1 MPKIS
6 EISVNAVLGAL
17 DIIDVLSDYLTL
29 KKSGSNYKANC
40 PFHDEK
46 TPSFMVSPNKG
57 IYKCFGCGKSGNALR
72 FVMDHEQ
79 LTFVEAIKLLGKK
92 YNIELVEE
100 AQSPEQIQLLSKK
113 EKMYVA
119 LDWAKNLF
127 TSILNH
133 EVDGK
138 IAREYIKSRGISPK
152 ASEAFGLGLSP
163 KGWDG
168 LFKASMVHKLDE
180 RVLSDAGLIVK
191 REEKTFDFFRDRL
204 MFPIIDTN
212 GRVLGFGGRDLKG
225 DGKGPKYINTPQT
238 DVYDKSNVLYGLY
251 QAKKTVRDK
260 DRVILTEGYTDVIA
274 LHQAG
279 IEEAVSASGTAL
291 TEGHVQRIKRFT
303 RNVVLLF
310 DGDSAGKRAAKK
322 GIELCLRM
330 GVFPKVC
337 LLPDD
342 HDPDSYIHKF
352 GGQHL
357 ADHINTK
364 AQDAIYYELSLLAA
378 IASTLEPQQKAVEV
392 EQLLSLVA
400 HVSSPIQ
407 RGIYIKQIGH
417 ELSVDEEILHGELR
431 RMRGSNKA
439 STTST
444 SKPSSLLAKPY
455 SPRKTMP
462 QQYLEDLYL
471 NLALREL
478 NLIRILVEHGHRPYD
493 DERSVTHFVLD
504 SLADEDLQTPLH
516 QKIFARLREGSAKT
530 EQLIH
535 DSDIEIAQHCTS
547 IYLSE
552 YSAVQNYESLS
563 LEGWRKRSGPIV
575 GIDQTYKS
583 DVDREIQWF
592 EWELH
597 QQLEF
602 EWEMRYKDAT
612 LNEEETS
619 KMLALKLKIND
630 LKLKTSN
637 PLGICIRRI

>member
-6 EISVNAVLGAL
+6 ETSVNAVLGAL

-79 LTFVEAIKLLGKK
+79 LTFIEAIKLLGKK
-92 YNIELVEE
+92 YNVELIEE
-100 AQSPEQIQLLSKK
+100 AQSPEQVQLLSKK

-119 LDWAKNLF
+119 LDWAKNLYI
-127 TSILNH
+127 SILNH

-152 ASEAFGLGLSP
+152 AQETFGLGLSP
-163 KGWDG
+163 KGWDS
-168 LFKASMVHKLDE
+168 LLRASQVHKLDE
-180 RVLSDAGLIVK
+180 GVLNDAGLIVK
-191 REEKTFDFFRDRL
+191 REEKTFDFFRERL

-238 DVYDKSNVLYGLY
+238 EVYDKSNVLYGLF
-251 QAKKTVRDK
+251 QAKRAVRNK
-260 DRVILTEGYTDVIA
+260 DRLILTEGYTDVIA

-291 TEGHVQRIKRFT
+291 TEGHIHKIKRFT
-303 RNVVLLF
+303 KNVVLLF
-310 DGDSAGKRAAKK
+310 DGDGAGQRAAKR

-330 GVFPKVC
+330 GLFPKVC
-337 LLPDD
+337 LLPED

-357 ADHINTK
+357 TDHISTK
-364 AQDAIYYELSLLAA
+364 AQDAVYYELSLLAG
-378 IASTLEPQQKAVEV
+378 IASTLDPQHKASEV
-392 EQLLSLVA
+392 EQLLGLVSY
-400 HVSSPIQ
+400 VTSPIQ

-417 ELSVDEEILHGELR
+417 ELSIDEEILHGELR
-431 RMRGSNKA
+431 RIKGATKA
-439 STTST
+439 SLNRPKSVSALT
-444 SKPSSLLAKPY
+444 KPY
-455 SPRKTMP
+455 SSRKTRP

-516 QKIFARLREGSAKT
+516 QRIFARLREGSVQSEK
-530 EQLIH
+530 LIH

-602 EWEMRYKDAT
+602 EWEMRYKDAV
-612 LNEEETS
+612 LSEEETL
-619 KMLALKLKIND
+619 KMLALKQKINA
-630 LKLKTSN
+630 LKVKTSN
-637 PLGICIRRI
+637 PLGICVRRI

>member
-6 EISVNAVLGAL
+6 ETSVNAVLGAL

-79 LTFVEAIKLLGKK
+79 LTFIEAIKLLGKK
-92 YNIELVEE
+92 YNVELIEE
-100 AQSPEQIQLLSKK
+100 AQSPEQVQLLSKK

-119 LDWAKNLF
+119 LDWAKNLYI
-127 TSILNH
+127 SILNH

-138 IAREYIKSRGISPK
+138 IGREYIKSRGISPK
-152 ASEAFGLGLSP
+152 AQETFGLGLSP

-168 LFKASMVHKLDE
+168 LLLASQVHKLDE
-180 RVLSDAGLIVK
+180 GVLNDAGLIVK
-191 REEKTFDFFRDRL
+191 REEKTFDFFRERL

-238 DVYDKSNVLYGLY
+238 EVYDKSNVLYGLF
-251 QAKKTVRDK
+251 QAKRAVRNK
-260 DRVILTEGYTDVIA
+260 DRLILTEGYTDVIA

-291 TEGHVQRIKRFT
+291 TEGHIHKIKRFT
-303 RNVVLLF
+303 KNVVLLF
-310 DGDSAGKRAAKK
+310 DGDGAGQRAAKR

-330 GVFPKVC
+330 GLFPKVC
-337 LLPDD
+337 LLPED

-357 ADHINTK
+357 TDHISTK
-364 AQDAIYYELSLLAA
+364 AQDAIYYELSLLAS
-378 IASTLEPQQKAVEV
+378 IASNLDPQHKAGEV
-392 EQLLSLVA
+392 EQLLGLVSY
-400 HVSSPIQ
+400 VTSPIQ

-417 ELSVDEEILHGELR
+417 ELSIDEEILHGELR
-431 RMRGSNKA
+431 RIKGATKA
-439 STTST
+439 SPNGPKSFSALT
-444 SKPSSLLAKPY
+444 KPY
-455 SPRKTMP
+455 SSRKTRP

-516 QKIFARLREGSAKT
+516 QRIFARLREGSVQSEK
-530 EQLIH
+530 LIH

-552 YSAVQNYESLS
+552 YSAIQNYESLS

-602 EWEMRYKDAT
+602 EWEMRYKDAV
-612 LNEEETS
+612 LSEEETL
-619 KMLALKLKIND
+619 KMLALKQKINA
-630 LKLKTSN
+630 LKVKTSN

>member
-6 EISVNAVLGAL
+6 ETSVNAVLGAL
-17 DIIDVLSDYLTL
+17 DIVDVLSDYLTL

-79 LTFVEAIKLLGKK
+79 LTFIEAIKLLGKK
-92 YNIELVEE
+92 YNVELIEE
-100 AQSPEQIQLLSKK
+100 AQSPEQVQLLSKK

-119 LDWAKNLF
+119 LDWAKNLYI
-127 TSILNH
+127 SILNH

-138 IAREYIKSRGISPK
+138 IGREYIKSRGISPK
-152 ASEAFGLGLSP
+152 AQETFGLGLSP

-168 LFKASMVHKLDE
+168 LLLASQVHKLDE
-180 RVLSDAGLIVK
+180 EVLNDAGLIVK
-191 REEKTFDFFRDRL
+191 REEKTFDFFRERL

-238 DVYDKSNVLYGLY
+238 EVYDKSNVLYGLF
-251 QAKKTVRDK
+251 QAKRAVRNK
-260 DRVILTEGYTDVIA
+260 DRLILTEGYTDVIA

-291 TEGHVQRIKRFT
+291 TEGHIHKIKRFT
-303 RNVVLLF
+303 KNVVLLF
-310 DGDSAGKRAAKK
+310 DGDGAGQRAAKR

-330 GVFPKVC
+330 GLFPKVC
-337 LLPDD
+337 LLPED

-357 ADHINTK
+357 TDHISTK
-364 AQDAIYYELSLLAA
+364 AQDAIYYELSLLAG
-378 IASTLEPQQKAVEV
+378 IASNLDPQHKAGEV
-392 EQLLSLVA
+392 EQLLGLVSY
-400 HVSSPIQ
+400 VTSPIQ

-417 ELSVDEEILHGELR
+417 ELSINEEILHGELR
-431 RMRGSNKA
+431 RIKGATKA
-439 STTST
+439 SPNGPKSFSALT
-444 SKPSSLLAKPY
+444 KPY
-455 SPRKTMP
+455 SSRKTRP

-516 QKIFARLREGSAKT
+516 QRIFTRLREGSVQSEK
-530 EQLIH
+530 LIH

-602 EWEMRYKDAT
+602 EWEMRYKDAI
-612 LNEEETS
+612 LSEEETL
-619 KMLALKLKIND
+619 KMLALKQKINA
-630 LKLKTSN
+630 LKVKTSN
-637 PLGICIRRI
+637 PLGICVRRI

>member
-6 EISVNAVLGAL
+6 ETSVNAVLGAL
-17 DIIDVLSDYLTL
+17 DIIEVLSDYLTL

-79 LTFVEAIKLLGKK
+79 LTFIEAIKLLGKK
-92 YNIELVEE
+92 YNVELIEE
-100 AQSPEQIQLLSKK
+100 AQSPEQVQLLSKK

-127 TSILNH
+127 ISILSE
-133 EVDGK
+133 EVNGK

-152 ASEAFGLGLSP
+152 AQETFGLGLSP
-163 KGWDG
+163 KGWDD
-168 LFKASMVHKLDE
+168 LLKASLVHNLDKKI
-180 RVLSDAGLIVK
+180 LADAGLIVQ
-191 REEKTFDFFRDRL
+191 REDKTFDFFRGRL

-238 DVYDKSNVLYGLY
+238 EVYDKSHVLYGLY
-251 QAKKTVRDK
+251 QAKKAVRDK
-260 DRVILTEGYTDVIA
+260 DRIILTEGYTDVIA

-291 TEGHVQRIKRFT
+291 TEGHVLKIKRFT
-303 RNVVLLF
+303 KNIVLLF
-310 DGDSAGKRAAKK
+310 DGDGAGQRAAKK

-330 GVFPKVC
+330 GLFPKIC

-357 ADHINTK
+357 TDHINSN
-364 AQDAIYYELSLLAA
+364 AQDAIYYELSLLAR
-378 IASTLEPQQKAVEV
+378 IASTLDPQKKALEV
-392 EQLLSLVA
+392 EELLGLVA
-400 HVSSPIQ
+400 FVSSPIQ

-417 ELSVDEEILHGELR
+417 ELSIDEEILHSELR
-431 RMRGSNKA
+431 RIKGAGK
-439 STTST
+439 ST
-444 SKPSSLLAKPY
+444 SNALQPRSSLTKPF
-455 SPRKTMP
+455 SPRKTRP

-493 DERSVTHFVLD
+493 EDRSVAHFVLD

-516 QKIFARLREGSAKT
+516 QKIFARLREGNAKT

-575 GIDQTYKS
+575 GIDQTYKN

-602 EWEMRYKDAT
+602 EWEMRYKDAV
-612 LNEEETS
+612 LGEEETL
-619 KMLALKLKIND
+619 KMLALKQKINA
-630 LKLKTSN
+630 LKVKTSN
-637 PLGICIRRI
+637 PLGICVRRI

>member
-6 EISVNAVLGAL
+6 ETSVNAVLGAL

-79 LTFVEAIKLLGKK
+79 LTFIEAIKLLGKK
-92 YNIELVEE
+92 YNVELIEE
-100 AQSPEQIQLLSKK
+100 AQSPEQVQLLSKK

-119 LDWAKNLF
+119 LDWAKNLYI
-127 TSILNH
+127 SILNH

-152 ASEAFGLGLSP
+152 AQETFGLGLSP
-163 KGWDG
+163 KGWDS
-168 LFKASMVHKLDE
+168 LLRASQVHKLDE
-180 RVLSDAGLIVK
+180 GVLNDAGLIVK
-191 REEKTFDFFRDRL
+191 REEKTFDFFRERL

-238 DVYDKSNVLYGLY
+238 EVYDKSNVLYGLF
-251 QAKKTVRDK
+251 QAKRAVRNK
-260 DRVILTEGYTDVIA
+260 DRLILTEGYTDVIA

-291 TEGHVQRIKRFT
+291 TEGHIHKIKRFT
-303 RNVVLLF
+303 KNVVLLF
-310 DGDSAGKRAAKK
+310 DGDGAGQRAAKR

-330 GVFPKVC
+330 GLFPKVC
-337 LLPDD
+337 LLPED

-357 ADHINTK
+357 TDHISTK
-364 AQDAIYYELSLLAA
+364 AQDAIYYELSLLAG
-378 IASTLEPQQKAVEV
+378 IASNLDPQHKAGEV
-392 EQLLSLVA
+392 EQLLGLVSY
-400 HVSSPIQ
+400 VTSPIQ

-417 ELSVDEEILHGELR
+417 ELSIDEEILHGELR
-431 RMRGSNKA
+431 RIKGATKA
-439 STTST
+439 SPNRPKSVSALT
-444 SKPSSLLAKPY
+444 KPY
-455 SPRKTMP
+455 SSRKTRP

-516 QKIFARLREGSAKT
+516 QRIFARLREGSVQSEK
-530 EQLIH
+530 LIH

-602 EWEMRYKDAT
+602 EWEMRYKDAV
-612 LNEEETS
+612 LSEEETL
-619 KMLALKLKIND
+619 KMLALKQKINA
-630 LKLKTSN
+630 LKVKTSN
-637 PLGICIRRI
+637 PLGICVRRI

>member
-6 EISVNAVLGAL
+6 ETSVNAVLSAL

-92 YNIELVEE
+92 YNVELVEE
-100 AQSPEQIQLLSKK
+100 NQSPEQVQLLSKK

-127 TSILNH
+127 ISILNH
-133 EVDGK
+133 EIDGQ

-152 ASEAFGLGLSP
+152 AQETFGLGLSP

-168 LFKASMVHKLDE
+168 LFKASLVHKLDE
-180 RVLSDAGLIVK
+180 GVLSEAGLIVK
-191 REEKTFDFFRDRL
+191 REEKTFDFFRGRL

-238 DVYDKSNVLYGLY
+238 AVYDKSNVLYGLY
-251 QAKKTVRDK
+251 QAKRVVRDK

-291 TEGHVQRIKRFT
+291 TEGHIHKIKRFT
-303 RNVVLLF
+303 KNVVLLF
-310 DGDSAGKRAAKK
+310 DGDGAGQRAAKK

-330 GVFPKVC
+330 GLFPKVC
-337 LLPDD
+337 LLPED

-364 AQDAIYYELSLLAA
+364 AQDAIYYELSLIAD
-378 IASTLEPQQKAVEV
+378 IASTLDPQRKAIEV

-400 HVSSPIQ
+400 YVSSPIQ
-407 RGIYIKQIGH
+407 RGIYLKQIGH
-417 ELSVDEEILHGELR
+417 ELSIDEETLHGELR
-431 RMRGSNKA
+431 RIRGAVKS
-439 STTST
+439 S
-444 SKPSSLLAKPY
+444 PSAPKTVSALTKPY
-455 SPRKTMP
+455 ALRKTKP

-504 SLADEDLQTPLH
+504 SLADEDLQTHLH
-516 QKIFARLREGSAKT
+516 QRIFARLREGSVQSEK
-530 EQLIH
+530 LIH

-552 YSAVQNYESLS
+552 YSAIQNYESLS

-602 EWEMRYKDAT
+602 EWEMRYKDAV
-612 LNEEETS
+612 LSEEETL
-619 KMLALKLKIND
+619 KMLALKQKINA
-630 LKLKTSN
+630 LKVKTSN
-637 PLGICIRRI
+637 PLGICVRRI

>member
-6 EISVNAVLGAL
+6 ETSVNAVLSAL

-92 YNIELVEE
+92 YNVELVEE
-100 AQSPEQIQLLSKK
+100 NQSPEQVQLLSKK

-127 TSILNH
+127 ISILNH
-133 EVDGK
+133 EIDGQ

-152 ASEAFGLGLSP
+152 AQETFGLGLSP

-168 LFKASMVHKLDE
+168 LFKASLVHKLDE
-180 RVLSDAGLIVK
+180 GVLSEAGLIVK
-191 REEKTFDFFRDRL
+191 REEKTFDFFRGRL

-238 DVYDKSNVLYGLY
+238 AVYDKSNVLYGLY
-251 QAKKTVRDK
+251 QAKRVVRDK

-291 TEGHVQRIKRFT
+291 TEGHIHKIKRFT
-303 RNVVLLF
+303 KNVVLLF
-310 DGDSAGKRAAKK
+310 DGDGAGQRAAKK

-330 GVFPKVC
+330 GLFPKVC
-337 LLPDD
+337 LLPED

-364 AQDAIYYELSLLAA
+364 AQDAIYYELSLIAD
-378 IASTLEPQQKAVEV
+378 IASTLDPQRKAIEV

-400 HVSSPIQ
+400 YVSSPIQ
-407 RGIYIKQIGH
+407 RGIYLKQIGH
-417 ELSVDEEILHGELR
+417 ELSIDEETLHGELR
-431 RMRGSNKA
+431 RIRGAVKS
-439 STTST
+439 S
-444 SKPSSLLAKPY
+444 PSAPKTVSALTKPY
-455 SPRKTMP
+455 ALRKTKP

-516 QKIFARLREGSAKT
+516 QRIFARLREGSVQSEK
-530 EQLIH
+530 LIH

-552 YSAVQNYESLS
+552 YSAIQNYESLS

-602 EWEMRYKDAT
+602 EWEMRYKDAV
-612 LNEEETS
+612 LSEEETL
-619 KMLALKLKIND
+619 KMLALKQKINA
-630 LKLKTSN
+630 LKVKTSN
-637 PLGICIRRI
+637 PLGICVRRI

>member
-6 EISVNAVLGAL
+6 ETSVNAVLGAL

-79 LTFVEAIKLLGKK
+79 LTFIEAIKLLGKK
-92 YNIELVEE
+92 YNVELIEE
-100 AQSPEQIQLLSKK
+100 AQSPEQVQLLSKK

-119 LDWAKNLF
+119 LDWAKNLYI
-127 TSILNH
+127 SILNH

-152 ASEAFGLGLSP
+152 AQETFGLGLSP
-163 KGWDG
+163 KGWDS
-168 LFKASMVHKLDE
+168 LLRASQVHKLDE
-180 RVLSDAGLIVK
+180 GVLNDAGLIVK
-191 REEKTFDFFRDRL
+191 REEKTFDFFRERL

-238 DVYDKSNVLYGLY
+238 EVYDKSNVLYGLF
-251 QAKKTVRDK
+251 QAKRAVRNK
-260 DRVILTEGYTDVIA
+260 DRLILTEGYTDVIA

-291 TEGHVQRIKRFT
+291 TEGHIHKIKRFT
-303 RNVVLLF
+303 KNVVLLF
-310 DGDSAGKRAAKK
+310 DGDGAGKRAAKR

-330 GVFPKVC
+330 GLFPKVC
-337 LLPDD
+337 LLPED

-357 ADHINTK
+357 TDHISTK
-364 AQDAIYYELSLLAA
+364 AQDAIYYELSLLAG
-378 IASTLEPQQKAVEV
+378 IASTLDPQHKAGEV
-392 EQLLSLVA
+392 EQLLGLVSY
-400 HVSSPIQ
+400 VTSPIQ

-417 ELSVDEEILHGELR
+417 ELSIDEEILHGELR
-431 RMRGSNKA
+431 RIKGATKA
-439 STTST
+439 GPNRPKSVSALT
-444 SKPSSLLAKPY
+444 KPY
-455 SPRKTMP
+455 SSRKTRP

-516 QKIFARLREGSAKT
+516 QRIFARLREGSVQSEK
-530 EQLIH
+530 LIH

-602 EWEMRYKDAT
+602 EWEMRYKDAV
-612 LNEEETS
+612 LSEEETL
-619 KMLALKLKIND
+619 KMLALKQKINA
-630 LKLKTSN
+630 LKVKTSN
-637 PLGICIRRI
+637 PLGICVRRI

>member
-6 EISVNAVLGAL
+6 ETSVNAVLGAL

-79 LTFVEAIKLLGKK
+79 LTFIEAIKLLGKK
-92 YNIELVEE
+92 YNVELIEE
-100 AQSPEQIQLLSKK
+100 AQSPEQVQLLSKK

-119 LDWAKNLF
+119 LDWAKNLYI
-127 TSILNH
+127 SILNH

-138 IAREYIKSRGISPK
+138 IGREYIKSRGISPK
-152 ASEAFGLGLSP
+152 AQETFGLGLSP

-168 LFKASMVHKLDE
+168 LLLASQVHKLDE
-180 RVLSDAGLIVK
+180 GVLNDAGLIVK
-191 REEKTFDFFRDRL
+191 REEKTFDFFRERL

-238 DVYDKSNVLYGLY
+238 EVYDKSNVLYGLY
-251 QAKKTVRDK
+251 QAKRAVRNK
-260 DRVILTEGYTDVIA
+260 DRLILTEGYTDVIA

-291 TEGHVQRIKRFT
+291 TEGHIHKIKRFT
-303 RNVVLLF
+303 KNVVLLF
-310 DGDSAGKRAAKK
+310 DGDGAGQRAAKR

-330 GVFPKVC
+330 GLFPKVC
-337 LLPDD
+337 LLPED

-357 ADHINTK
+357 TDHISTK
-364 AQDAIYYELSLLAA
+364 AQDAIYYELSLLAS
-378 IASTLEPQQKAVEV
+378 IASNLDPQHKAGEV
-392 EQLLSLVA
+392 EQLLGLVSY
-400 HVSSPIQ
+400 VTSPIQ

-417 ELSVDEEILHGELR
+417 ELSIDEEILHGELR
-431 RMRGSNKA
+431 RIKGATKA
-439 STTST
+439 SPNGPKSFSALT
-444 SKPSSLLAKPY
+444 KPY
-455 SPRKTMP
+455 SSRKTRP

-516 QKIFARLREGSAKT
+516 QRIFARLREGSVQSEK
-530 EQLIH
+530 LIH

-552 YSAVQNYESLS
+552 YSAIQNYESLS

-602 EWEMRYKDAT
+602 EWEMRYKDAV
-612 LNEEETS
+612 LSEEETL
-619 KMLALKLKIND
+619 KMLALKQKINA
-630 LKLKTSN
+630 LKVKTSN
-637 PLGICIRRI
+637 PLGICVRRI

>member
-6 EISVNAVLGAL
+6 ETSVNAVLGAL

-79 LTFVEAIKLLGKK
+79 LTFIEAIKLLGKK
-92 YNIELVEE
+92 YNVELIEE
-100 AQSPEQIQLLSKK
+100 AQSPEQVQLLSKK

-119 LDWAKNLF
+119 LDWAKNLYI
-127 TSILNH
+127 SILNH

-152 ASEAFGLGLSP
+152 AQETFGLGLSP
-163 KGWDG
+163 KGWDS
-168 LFKASMVHKLDE
+168 LLRASQVHKLDE
-180 RVLSDAGLIVK
+180 GVLNDAGLIVK
-191 REEKTFDFFRDRL
+191 REEKTFDFFRERL

-238 DVYDKSNVLYGLY
+238 EVYDKSNVLYGLF
-251 QAKKTVRDK
+251 QAKRAVRNK
-260 DRVILTEGYTDVIA
+260 DRLILTEGYTDVIA

-291 TEGHVQRIKRFT
+291 TEGHIHKIKRFT
-303 RNVVLLF
+303 KNVVLLF
-310 DGDSAGKRAAKK
+310 DGDGAGQRAAKR

-330 GVFPKVC
+330 GLFPKVC
-337 LLPDD
+337 LLPED

-357 ADHINTK
+357 TDHISTK
-364 AQDAIYYELSLLAA
+364 AQDAVYYELSLLAG
-378 IASTLEPQQKAVEV
+378 IASTLDPQHKASEV
-392 EQLLSLVA
+392 EQLLGLVSY
-400 HVSSPIQ
+400 VTSPIQ

-417 ELSVDEEILHGELR
+417 ELSIDEEILHGELR
-431 RMRGSNKA
+431 RIKGATKA
-439 STTST
+439 SPNRPKSVSALT
-444 SKPSSLLAKPY
+444 KPY
-455 SPRKTMP
+455 SSRKTRP

-516 QKIFARLREGSAKT
+516 QRIFARLREGSVQSEK
-530 EQLIH
+530 LIH

-602 EWEMRYKDAT
+602 EWEMRYKDAV
-612 LNEEETS
+612 LSEEETL
-619 KMLALKLKIND
+619 KMLALKQKINA
-630 LKLKTSN
+630 LKVKTSN
-637 PLGICIRRI
+637 PLGICVRRI

>member
-6 EISVNAVLGAL
+6 ETSVNAVLGAL

-79 LTFVEAIKLLGKK
+79 LTFIEAIKLLGKK
-92 YNIELVEE
+92 YNVELIEE
-100 AQSPEQIQLLSKK
+100 AQSPEQVQLLSKK

-119 LDWAKNLF
+119 LDWAKNLYI
-127 TSILNH
+127 SILNH

-138 IAREYIKSRGISPK
+138 IGREYIKSRGISPK
-152 ASEAFGLGLSP
+152 AQETFGLGLSP

-168 LFKASMVHKLDE
+168 LLLASQVHKLDE
-180 RVLSDAGLIVK
+180 GVLNDAGLIVK
-191 REEKTFDFFRDRL
+191 REEKTFDFFRERL

-238 DVYDKSNVLYGLY
+238 EVYDKSNVLYGLF
-251 QAKKTVRDK
+251 QAKRAVRNK
-260 DRVILTEGYTDVIA
+260 DRLILTEGYTDVIA

-291 TEGHVQRIKRFT
+291 TEGHIHKIKRFT
-303 RNVVLLF
+303 KNVVLLF
-310 DGDSAGKRAAKK
+310 DGDGAGQRAAKR

-330 GVFPKVC
+330 GLFPKVC
-337 LLPDD
+337 LLPED

-357 ADHINTK
+357 TDHISTK
-364 AQDAIYYELSLLAA
+364 AQDAIYYELSLLAG
-378 IASTLEPQQKAVEV
+378 IASNLDPQHKAGEV
-392 EQLLSLVA
+392 EQLLGLVSY
-400 HVSSPIQ
+400 VTSPIQ

-417 ELSVDEEILHGELR
+417 ELSIDEEILHGELR
-431 RMRGSNKA
+431 RIKGATKA
-439 STTST
+439 SPNGPKSFSALT
-444 SKPSSLLAKPY
+444 KPY
-455 SPRKTMP
+455 SSRKTKP

-516 QKIFARLREGSAKT
+516 QRIFARLREGSVQSEK
-530 EQLIH
+530 LIH

-602 EWEMRYKDAT
+602 EWEMRYKDAI
-612 LNEEETS
+612 LSEEETL
-619 KMLALKLKIND
+619 KMLALKQKINA
-630 LKLKTSN
+630 LKVKTSN
-637 PLGICIRRI
+637 PLGICVRRI

>member
-79 LTFVEAIKLLGKK
+79 LTFIEAIKLLGKK
-92 YNIELVEE
+92 YNVELIEE
-100 AQSPEQIQLLSKK
+100 AQSPEQVQLLSKK

-119 LDWAKNLF
+119 LDWAKNF
-127 TSILNH
+127 FASVLNH
-133 EVDGK
+133 EIDGK
-138 IAREYIKSRGISPK
+138 IAKEYVKSRGISPK
-152 ASEAFGLGLSP
+152 AQEAFGLGLSP

-168 LFKASMVHKLDE
+168 LFRASLVHKLDGG
-180 RVLSDAGLIVK
+180 VLADAGLIVK
-191 REEKTFDFFRDRL
+191 REEKTFDFFRGRL

-238 DVYDKSNVLYGLY
+238 EVYDKSNVLYGLY
-251 QAKKTVRDK
+251 QAKRAVRDK
-260 DRVILTEGYTDVIA
+260 DRLIVTEGYTDVIA

-291 TEGHVQRIKRFT
+291 TEGHIQRIKRFT
-303 RNVVLLF
+303 KNVVLLF
-310 DGDSAGKRAAKK
+310 DGDGAGQRAAKR

-330 GVFPKVC
+330 GLFPKIC
-337 LLPDD
+337 LLPED

-357 ADHINTK
+357 TDHISTK
-364 AQDAIYYELSLLAA
+364 AQDAIYYELSLLVS
-378 IASTLEPQQKAVEV
+378 IASTLDPQRKAVEV
-392 EQLLSLVA
+392 EQLLALVSY
-400 HVSSPIQ
+400 VSSPIQ

-417 ELSVDEEILHGELR
+417 ELSIDEEVLHGELR
-431 RMRGSNKA
+431 RMRGATK
-439 STTST
+439 TTSSG
-444 SKPSSLLAKPY
+444 SKPVSALTKPY
-455 SPRKTMP
+455 SSRKTRP

-516 QKIFARLREGSAKT
+516 QRIFARLRKGSVKS
-530 EQLIH
+530 EKLIH
-535 DSDIEIAQHCTS
+535 DNDIEIAQHCTS

-552 YSAVQNYESLS
+552 YSAVQSYESLS

-602 EWEMRYKDAT
+602 EWEMRYKDAV
-612 LNEEETS
+612 LGEEETL
-619 KMLALKLKIND
+619 KMLALKQKINT
-630 LKLKTSN
+630 LKVKTSN

>member
-6 EISVNAVLGAL
+6 ETSVNAVLGAL

-79 LTFVEAIKLLGKK
+79 LTFIEAIKLLGKK
-92 YNIELVEE
+92 YNVELIEE
-100 AQSPEQIQLLSKK
+100 AQSPEQVQLLSKK

-119 LDWAKNLF
+119 LDWAKNLYI
-127 TSILNH
+127 SILNH

-152 ASEAFGLGLSP
+152 AQETFGLGLSP
-163 KGWDG
+163 KGWDS
-168 LFKASMVHKLDE
+168 LLRASQVHKLDE
-180 RVLSDAGLIVK
+180 GVLNDAGLIVK
-191 REEKTFDFFRDRL
+191 REEKTFDFFRERL

-225 DGKGPKYINTPQT
+225 DGRGPKYINTPQT
-238 DVYDKSNVLYGLY
+238 EVYDKSNVLYGLF
-251 QAKKTVRDK
+251 QAKRAVRNK
-260 DRVILTEGYTDVIA
+260 DRLILTEGYTDVIA

-291 TEGHVQRIKRFT
+291 TEGHIHKIKRFT
-303 RNVVLLF
+303 KNVVLLF
-310 DGDSAGKRAAKK
+310 DGDGAGQRAAKR

-330 GVFPKVC
+330 GLFPKVC
-337 LLPDD
+337 LLPED

-357 ADHINTK
+357 TDHISTK
-364 AQDAIYYELSLLAA
+364 AQDAVYYELSLLAG
-378 IASTLEPQQKAVEV
+378 IASTLDPQHKASEV
-392 EQLLSLVA
+392 EQLLGLVSY
-400 HVSSPIQ
+400 VTSPIQ

-417 ELSVDEEILHGELR
+417 ELSIDEEILHGELR
-431 RMRGSNKA
+431 RIKGATKA
-439 STTST
+439 SPNRPKSVSALT
-444 SKPSSLLAKPY
+444 KPY
-455 SPRKTMP
+455 SSRKTRP

-516 QKIFARLREGSAKT
+516 QRIFARLREGSVQSEK
-530 EQLIH
+530 LIH

-602 EWEMRYKDAT
+602 EWEMRYKDAV
-612 LNEEETS
+612 LSEEETL
-619 KMLALKLKIND
+619 KMLALKQKINA
-630 LKLKTSN
+630 LKVKTSN
-637 PLGICIRRI
+637 PLGICVRRI

>member
-6 EISVNAVLGAL
+6 ETSVNAVLGAL

-79 LTFVEAIKLLGKK
+79 LTFIEAIKLLGKK
-92 YNIELVEE
+92 YNVELIEE
-100 AQSPEQIQLLSKK
+100 AQSPEQVQLLSKK

-119 LDWAKNLF
+119 LDWAKNLYI
-127 TSILNH
+127 SILQH

-152 ASEAFGLGLSP
+152 AQETFGLGLSP

-168 LFKASMVHKLDE
+168 LFKASLVHKLDE
-180 RVLSDAGLIVK
+180 GVLSEAGLIVK
-191 REEKTFDFFRDRL
+191 REEKTFDFFRGRL

-238 DVYDKSNVLYGLY
+238 EVYDKSNVLYGLY
-251 QAKKTVRDK
+251 QAKRAVRDK
-260 DRVILTEGYTDVIA
+260 DRLILTEGYTDVIA

-291 TEGHVQRIKRFT
+291 TEGHIHRIKRFT
-303 RNVVLLF
+303 KNVVLLF
-310 DGDSAGKRAAKK
+310 DGDGAGQQAAKK

-330 GVFPKVC
+330 GLFPKVC
-337 LLPDD
+337 LLPED

-357 ADHINTK
+357 ADHISTK
-364 AQDAIYYELSLLAA
+364 AQDAIYYELSLLAG
-378 IASTLEPQQKAVEV
+378 IASTLDPQRKAIEV
-392 EQLLSLVA
+392 EQLLGLVSY
-400 HVSSPIQ
+400 VTSPIQ

-417 ELSVDEEILHGELR
+417 ELSIDEEILHGELR
-431 RMRGSNKA
+431 RIKGATKIS
-439 STTST
+439 
-444 SKPSSLLAKPY
+444 PSGPKSVSALTKPY
-455 SPRKTMP
+455 SSRKTRP

-516 QKIFARLREGSAKT
+516 QKIFARLREGSAQSEK
-530 EQLIH
+530 LIH

-602 EWEMRYKDAT
+602 EWEMRYKDAV
-612 LNEEETS
+612 LSEEETL
-619 KMLALKLKIND
+619 KMLALKQKINA
-630 LKLKTSN
+630 LKVKTSN
-637 PLGICIRRI
+637 PLGICVRRI

>member
-6 EISVNAVLGAL
+6 ETSVNAVLGAL

-79 LTFVEAIKLLGKK
+79 LTFIEAIRLLGKK

-100 AQSPEQIQLLSKK
+100 AQSPEQVQLLSKK

-127 TSILNH
+127 ISILKH
-133 EVDGK
+133 EIDGN
-138 IAREYIKSRGISPK
+138 IAREYIKSRGISAK
-152 ASEAFGLGLSP
+152 SQEAFGLGLSP

-168 LFKASMVHKLDE
+168 LFKASLVHKLDE
-180 RVLSDAGLIVK
+180 NVLADAGLIVR
-191 REEKTFDFFRDRL
+191 REEKTFDFFRGRL

-238 DVYDKSNVLYGLY
+238 DIYDKSSVLYGLY
-251 QAKKTVRDK
+251 QAKRAVRDK

-279 IEEAVSASGTAL
+279 IEEAVSSSGTAL
-291 TEGHVQRIKRFT
+291 TEGQVHRIKRFT

-310 DGDSAGKRAAKK
+310 DGDGAGQRAAKK

-330 GVFPKVC
+330 GLFPKVC
-337 LLPDD
+337 LLPED

-357 ADHINTK
+357 ADHISTK
-364 AQDAIYYELSLLAA
+364 AQDAIYYELSLLAG
-378 IASTLEPQQKAVEV
+378 IASTLDPQRKAVEV
-392 EQLLSLVA
+392 EKLLALIA
-400 HVSSPIQ
+400 YVSSPIQ

-417 ELSVDEEILHGELR
+417 ELSIDEEILHGELR
-431 RMRGSNKA
+431 RIKGSTK
-439 STTST
+439 TPTKT
-444 SKPSSLLAKPY
+444 SKSASSLAKPY
-455 SPRKTMP
+455 GSGKTRP

-504 SLADEDLQTPLH
+504 SLANEDLQTPLH
-516 QKIFARLREGSAKT
+516 QKIFARLREGSVKS

-535 DSDIEIAQHCTS
+535 DGDIEIAQHCTS

-563 LEGWRKRSGPIV
+563 LEGWRKRSGPIL
-575 GIDQTYKS
+575 GIDQTYKN
-583 DVDREIQWF
+583 DVDREVQWF

-602 EWEMRYKDAT
+602 EWEMRYKDAV
-612 LNEEETS
+612 LGEEETL
-619 KMLALKLKIND
+619 KMLALKQKINA
-630 LKLKTSN
+630 LKVKTSN

>member
-6 EISVNAVLGAL
+6 ETSVNAVLGAL

-79 LTFVEAIKLLGKK
+79 LTFIEAIKLLGKK
-92 YNIELVEE
+92 YNVELIEE
-100 AQSPEQIQLLSKK
+100 AQSPEQVQLLSKK

-119 LDWAKNLF
+119 LDWAKNLYI
-127 TSILNH
+127 SILNH

-138 IAREYIKSRGISPK
+138 IGREYIKSRGISTK
-152 ASEAFGLGLSP
+152 AQETFGLGLSP

-168 LFKASMVHKLDE
+168 LLLASQVHKLDE
-180 RVLSDAGLIVK
+180 GVLNDAGLIVK
-191 REEKTFDFFRDRL
+191 REEKTFDFFRERL

-238 DVYDKSNVLYGLY
+238 EVYDKSNVLYGLF
-251 QAKKTVRDK
+251 QAKRAVRNK
-260 DRVILTEGYTDVIA
+260 DRLILTEGYTDVIA

-291 TEGHVQRIKRFT
+291 TEGHIHKIKRFT
-303 RNVVLLF
+303 KNVVLLF
-310 DGDSAGKRAAKK
+310 DGDGAGQRAAKK

-330 GVFPKVC
+330 GLFPKVC
-337 LLPDD
+337 LLPND

-357 ADHINTK
+357 TDHISTK
-364 AQDAIYYELSLLAA
+364 AQDAIYYELSLLAG
-378 IASTLEPQQKAVEV
+378 IASNLDPQHKAGEV
-392 EQLLSLVA
+392 EQLLGLVSY
-400 HVSSPIQ
+400 VTSPIQ

-417 ELSVDEEILHGELR
+417 ELSIDEEILHGELR
-431 RMRGSNKA
+431 RIKGATKA
-439 STTST
+439 SPNGPKSFSALT
-444 SKPSSLLAKPY
+444 KPY
-455 SPRKTMP
+455 SSRKTRP

-516 QKIFARLREGSAKT
+516 QRIFARLREGSVQSEK
-530 EQLIH
+530 LIH

-602 EWEMRYKDAT
+602 EWEMRYKDAA
-612 LNEEETS
+612 LSEEETL
-619 KMLALKLKIND
+619 KMLALKQKINA
-630 LKLKTSN
+630 LKVKTSN
-637 PLGICIRRI
+637 PLGICVRRI

>member
-6 EISVNAVLGAL
+6 EKSVNAVLGAL

-79 LTFVEAIKLLGKK
+79 LTFIEAIKLLGKK
-92 YNIELVEE
+92 YNVELIEE
-100 AQSPEQIQLLSKK
+100 AQSPEQVQLLSKK

-119 LDWAKNLF
+119 LDWAKNLYI
-127 TSILNH
+127 SILQH

-152 ASEAFGLGLSP
+152 AQEIFGLGLSP

-168 LFKASMVHKLDE
+168 LLQASQVHKLDE
-180 RVLSDAGLIVK
+180 GVLSDAGLIVK
-191 REEKTFDFFRDRL
+191 REEKTFDFFRGRL

-238 DVYDKSNVLYGLY
+238 EVYDKSNVLYGLY
-251 QAKKTVRDK
+251 QAKRAVRDK
-260 DRVILTEGYTDVIA
+260 DRLILTEGYTDVIA

-291 TEGHVQRIKRFT
+291 TEGHIHKIKRFT
-303 RNVVLLF
+303 KNVVLLF
-310 DGDSAGKRAAKK
+310 DGDGAGQRAAKK

-330 GVFPKVC
+330 GLFPKVC
-337 LLPDD
+337 LLPED

-357 ADHINTK
+357 ADHISTK
-364 AQDAIYYELSLLAA
+364 AQDAIYYELSLVAG
-378 IASTLEPQQKAVEV
+378 IASTLDPQRKAVEV
-392 EQLLSLVA
+392 EQLLSLVSY
-400 HVSSPIQ
+400 VTSPIQ

-417 ELSVDEEILHGELR
+417 ELSIDEEILHGELR
-431 RMRGSNKA
+431 RIKGATKVG
-439 STTST
+439 
-444 SKPSSLLAKPY
+444 PSGHKSVSALTKPY
-455 SPRKTMP
+455 SSRKTRP

-516 QKIFARLREGSAKT
+516 QKIFARLREGSAQSEK
-530 EQLIH
+530 LIH

-602 EWEMRYKDAT
+602 EWEMRYKDAV
-612 LNEEETS
+612 LSEEETL
-619 KMLALKLKIND
+619 KMLALKQKINA
-630 LKLKTSN
+630 LKVKTSN
-637 PLGICIRRI
+637 PLGICVRRI

>member
-6 EISVNAVLGAL
+6 ETSVNAVLGAL

-79 LTFVEAIKLLGKK
+79 LTFIEAIKLLGKK
-92 YNIELVEE
+92 YNVELIEE
-100 AQSPEQIQLLSKK
+100 AQSPEQVQLLSKK

-119 LDWAKNLF
+119 LDWAKNLYI
-127 TSILNH
+127 SILNH

-138 IAREYIKSRGISPK
+138 IGREYIKSRGISPK
-152 ASEAFGLGLSP
+152 AQETFGLGLSP

-168 LFKASMVHKLDE
+168 LLLASQVHKLDE
-180 RVLSDAGLIVK
+180 GVLNDAGLIVK
-191 REEKTFDFFRDRL
+191 REEKTFDFFRERL

-238 DVYDKSNVLYGLY
+238 EVYDKSNVLYGLF
-251 QAKKTVRDK
+251 QAKRAVRNK
-260 DRVILTEGYTDVIA
+260 DRLILTEGYTDVIA

-291 TEGHVQRIKRFT
+291 TEGHIHKIKRFT
-303 RNVVLLF
+303 KNVVLLF
-310 DGDSAGKRAAKK
+310 DGDGAGQRAAKR

-330 GVFPKVC
+330 GLFPKVC
-337 LLPDD
+337 LLPED

-357 ADHINTK
+357 TDHISTK
-364 AQDAIYYELSLLAA
+364 AQDAIYYELSLLAS
-378 IASTLEPQQKAVEV
+378 IASNLDPQHKAGEV
-392 EQLLSLVA
+392 EQLLGLVSY
-400 HVSSPIQ
+400 VTSPIQ

-417 ELSVDEEILHGELR
+417 ELSIDEEILHGELR
-431 RMRGSNKA
+431 RIKGATKA
-439 STTST
+439 SPNGPKSFSALT
-444 SKPSSLLAKPY
+444 KPY
-455 SPRKTMP
+455 SSRKTRP

-516 QKIFARLREGSAKT
+516 KRIFARLREGSVQSEK
-530 EQLIH
+530 LIH

-552 YSAVQNYESLS
+552 YSAIQNYESLS
-563 LEGWRKRSGPIV
+563 PEGWRKRSGPIV

-602 EWEMRYKDAT
+602 EWEMRYKDAV
-612 LNEEETS
+612 LSEEETL
-619 KMLALKLKIND
+619 KMLALKQKINA
-630 LKLKTSN
+630 LKVKTSN

>member
-6 EISVNAVLGAL
+6 ETSVNAVLGAL

-79 LTFVEAIKLLGKK
+79 LTFIEAIKLLGKK
-92 YNIELVEE
+92 YNVELIEE
-100 AQSPEQIQLLSKK
+100 AQSPEQVQLLSKK

-119 LDWAKNLF
+119 LDWAKNLYI
-127 TSILNH
+127 SILNH

-152 ASEAFGLGLSP
+152 AQETFGLGLSP
-163 KGWDG
+163 KGWDS
-168 LFKASMVHKLDE
+168 LLRASQVHKLDE
-180 RVLSDAGLIVK
+180 GVLNDAGLIVK
-191 REEKTFDFFRDRL
+191 REEKTFDFFRERL

-238 DVYDKSNVLYGLY
+238 EVYDKSNVLYGLF
-251 QAKKTVRDK
+251 QAKRAVRNK
-260 DRVILTEGYTDVIA
+260 DRLILTEGYTDVIA

-291 TEGHVQRIKRFT
+291 TEGHIHKIKRFT
-303 RNVVLLF
+303 KNVVLLF
-310 DGDSAGKRAAKK
+310 DGDGAGQRAAKR

-330 GVFPKVC
+330 GLFPKVC
-337 LLPDD
+337 LLPED

-357 ADHINTK
+357 TDHISTK
-364 AQDAIYYELSLLAA
+364 AQDAIYYELSLLAG
-378 IASTLEPQQKAVEV
+378 IASNLDPQHKAGEV
-392 EQLLSLVA
+392 EQLLGLVSY
-400 HVSSPIQ
+400 VTSPIQ

-417 ELSVDEEILHGELR
+417 ELSIDEEILHGELR
-431 RMRGSNKA
+431 RIKGATKA
-439 STTST
+439 GPNRPKSVSALT
-444 SKPSSLLAKPY
+444 KPY
-455 SPRKTMP
+455 SSRKTRP

-516 QKIFARLREGSAKT
+516 QRIFARLREGSVQSEK
-530 EQLIH
+530 LIH

-602 EWEMRYKDAT
+602 EWEMRYKDAV
-612 LNEEETS
+612 LSEEETL
-619 KMLALKLKIND
+619 KMLALKQKINA
-630 LKLKTSN
+630 LKVKTSN
-637 PLGICIRRI
+637 PLGICVRRI

>member
-6 EISVNAVLGAL
+6 ETSVNAVLGAL

-79 LTFVEAIKLLGKK
+79 LTFIEAIKLLGKK
-92 YNIELVEE
+92 YNVELIEE
-100 AQSPEQIQLLSKK
+100 AQSPEQVQLLSKK

-119 LDWAKNLF
+119 LDWAKNLYI
-127 TSILNH
+127 SILNH

-138 IAREYIKSRGISPK
+138 IGREYIKSRGISPK
-152 ASEAFGLGLSP
+152 AQETFGLGLSP

-168 LFKASMVHKLDE
+168 LLLASQVHKLDE
-180 RVLSDAGLIVK
+180 GVLNDAGLIVK
-191 REEKTFDFFRDRL
+191 REEKTFDFFRERL

-238 DVYDKSNVLYGLY
+238 EVYDKSNVLYGLF
-251 QAKKTVRDK
+251 QAKRAVRNK
-260 DRVILTEGYTDVIA
+260 DRLILTEGYTDVIA

-291 TEGHVQRIKRFT
+291 TEGHIHKIKRFT
-303 RNVVLLF
+303 KNVVLLF
-310 DGDSAGKRAAKK
+310 DGDGAGQRAAKR

-330 GVFPKVC
+330 GLFPKVC
-337 LLPDD
+337 LLPED

-357 ADHINTK
+357 TDHISTK
-364 AQDAIYYELSLLAA
+364 AQDAIYYELSLLAS
-378 IASTLEPQQKAVEV
+378 IASNLDPQHKAGEV
-392 EQLLSLVA
+392 EQLLGLVSY
-400 HVSSPIQ
+400 VTSPIQ

-417 ELSVDEEILHGELR
+417 ELSIDEEILHGELR
-431 RMRGSNKA
+431 RIKGATKA
-439 STTST
+439 SPNGPKSFSALT
-444 SKPSSLLAKPY
+444 KPY
-455 SPRKTMP
+455 SSRKTRP

-516 QKIFARLREGSAKT
+516 QRIFARLREGSVQSEK
-530 EQLIH
+530 LIH

-552 YSAVQNYESLS
+552 YSAIQNYESLS

-602 EWEMRYKDAT
+602 EWEMRYKDAV
-612 LNEEETS
+612 LSEEETL
-619 KMLALKLKIND
+619 KMLALKQKINA
-630 LKLKTSN
+630 LKVKTSN
-637 PLGICIRRI
+637 PLGICVRRI

>member
-6 EISVNAVLGAL
+6 ETSVNAVLNAL

-79 LTFVEAIKLLGKK
+79 LTFIEAIKLLGKK
-92 YNIELVEE
+92 YNVELIEE
-100 AQSPEQIQLLSKK
+100 AQSPEQVQLLSKK

-119 LDWAKNLF
+119 LDWAKNLYI
-127 TSILNH
+127 SILNH

-138 IAREYIKSRGISPK
+138 IGREYIKSRGISPK
-152 ASEAFGLGLSP
+152 AQETFGLGLSP

-168 LFKASMVHKLDE
+168 LLLASQVHKLDE
-180 RVLSDAGLIVK
+180 GVLNDAGLIVK
-191 REEKTFDFFRDRL
+191 REEKTFDFFRERL

-238 DVYDKSNVLYGLY
+238 EVYDKSNVLYGLF
-251 QAKKTVRDK
+251 QAKRAVRNK
-260 DRVILTEGYTDVIA
+260 DRLILTEGYTDVIA

-291 TEGHVQRIKRFT
+291 TEGHIHKIKRFT
-303 RNVVLLF
+303 KNVVLLF
-310 DGDSAGKRAAKK
+310 DGDGAGQRAAKK

-330 GVFPKVC
+330 GLFPKVC
-337 LLPDD
+337 LLPED

-357 ADHINTK
+357 TDHISTK
-364 AQDAIYYELSLLAA
+364 AQDAIYYELSLLAG
-378 IASTLEPQQKAVEV
+378 IASNLDPQHKAGEV
-392 EQLLSLVA
+392 EQLLGLVSY
-400 HVSSPIQ
+400 VTSPIQ

-417 ELSVDEEILHGELR
+417 ELSIDEEILHGELR
-431 RMRGSNKA
+431 RIKGATKA
-439 STTST
+439 SPNGPKSFSALT
-444 SKPSSLLAKPY
+444 KPY
-455 SPRKTMP
+455 SSRKTKP

-516 QKIFARLREGSAKT
+516 QRIFARLREGSVQSEK
-530 EQLIH
+530 LIH

-583 DVDREIQWF
+583 DVDREIHWF

-602 EWEMRYKDAT
+602 EWEMRYKDAI
-612 LNEEETS
+612 LSEEETL
-619 KMLALKLKIND
+619 KMLALKQKINA
-630 LKLKTSN
+630 LKVKTSN
-637 PLGICIRRI
+637 PLGICVRSI